1 MDYAAQLVPDFYTV
15 KQVDYTVKV
24 VSAVLKSNH
33 DRVVN
38 EIRKAGIRA
47 ISQKGI
53 DRISV
58 SQICEL
64 AKNTRPTFYSYF
76 GNIDGL
82 LADIWFSE
90 GNAFLDRLADPS
102 YEVMNT
108 KLASEDRALVEIF
121 AIAHRIPEVAE
132 VVNRQVID
140 WWGSL
145 TQKDDFK
152 SLKFAWLIGER
163 LGALLMLP
171 VDPTVK
177 TLALADKFLLA
188 VDRIATIKT
197 SLPNDAL
204 PAISDPIPNQQS
216 IDEQLLA
223 ATVNVIANSGVK
235 AASMARI
242 ARYARVTTG
251 SVYPRFSNISSL
263 VIESFEFAAKH
274 VVTQNLANTKDGSF
288 GPDEFGL
295 FVTAGLLPRRT
306 QWRNYRLEAHLEG
319 RVNKPLAKRIQKS
332 NAEVNTQ
339 VSGALRRYSIP
350 DTVLEAAT
358 HLIHSIG
365 IGFTLLFNAGIPL
378 NELDHRRI
386 TRQIV
391 DVFEQIAQKTTK

>member
-1 MDYAAQLVPDFYTV
+1 MVSKAPQPNQAR
-15 KQVDYTVKV
+15 V
-24 VSAVLKSNH
+24 VS
-33 DRVVN
+33 
-38 EIRKAGIRA
+38 EIRKAGMKA
-47 ISQKGI
+47 INQNGV

-82 LADIWFSE
+82 LADIWISE
-90 GNAFLDRLADPS
+90 GDAFLTRLADPS
-102 YEVMNT
+102 YEVMNS
-108 KLASEDRALVEIF
+108 KQAVEDRALIEIF
-121 AIAHRIPEVAE
+121 AIAHRVPEVAE
-132 VVNRQVID
+132 VVNRQVIS
-140 WWGSL
+140 WWNGL
-145 TQKDDFK
+145 TKGDDFK
-152 SLKFAWLIGER
+152 TLKFAWLIGER

-177 TLALADKFLLA
+177 TLALADKFLLS
-188 VDRIATIKT
+188 VDKVATIKT
-197 SLPNDAL
+197 KMTTDLL
-204 PAISDPIPNQQS
+204 PAISDPAPKEKS

-242 ARYARVTTG
+242 ARYAQMTTG
-251 SVYPRFSNISSL
+251 SVYPRFSNIGTL

-295 FVTAGLLPRRT
+295 FVTAGLLARRK
-306 QWRNYRLEAHLEG
+306 QWRNYRLEAHIEA
-319 RVNKPLAKRIQKS
+319 RINKPLAKRIQKS
-332 NAEVNTQ
+332 NAEVNIQ
-339 VSGALRRYSIP
+339 VSNALKRYNVP
-350 DTVLEAAT
+350 EVVLEAAT

-365 IGFTLLFNAGIPL
+365 IGFTLLFNAGIAL

-391 DVFEQIAQKTTK
+391 VVFEQIAQKPSK

>member
-1 MDYAAQLVPDFYTV
+1 MVSKAPQPNQAR
-15 KQVDYTVKV
+15 V
-24 VSAVLKSNH
+24 VS
-33 DRVVN
+33 
-38 EIRKAGIRA
+38 EIRKAGMKA
-47 ISQKGI
+47 INQKGI

-58 SQICEL
+58 SQICDL

-82 LADIWFSE
+82 LADIWISE
-90 GNAFLDRLADPS
+90 GDAFLSRLADPS

-108 KLASEDRALVEIF
+108 KLAVEDRALVEIF
-121 AIAHRIPEVAE
+121 AIAHRVPEVAE
-132 VVNRQVID
+132 VVNRQVLS
-140 WWGSL
+140 WWNSL
-145 TQKDDFK
+145 TKSDDFK

-177 TLALADKFLLA
+177 TLALADKFLLS
-188 VDRIATIKT
+188 VDKVATIKT
-197 SLPNDAL
+197 KITTDLL
-204 PAISDPIPNQQS
+204 PAISDPAPREQS

-223 ATVNVIANSGVK
+223 ATVNEIANSGVK
-235 AASMARI
+235 GASMARI
-242 ARYARVTTG
+242 ARYAQVTTG
-251 SVYPRFSNISSL
+251 SVYPRFSNIGSL

-295 FVTAGLLPRRT
+295 FVTAGLLARRK
-306 QWRNYRLEAHLEG
+306 QWRNYRLEAHIEG
-319 RVNKPLAKRIQKS
+319 RINKPLAKRIQKS
-332 NAEVNTQ
+332 NAEVNAQ
-339 VSGALRRYSIP
+339 VSNALRRYDIP
-350 DTVLEAAT
+350 EVVLEAAT

-365 IGFTLLFNAGIPL
+365 IGFTLLFNAGIAL

-391 DVFEQIAQKTTK
+391 VVFEQIAQKPSK

>member
-1 MDYAAQLVPDFYTV
+1 M
-15 KQVDYTVKV
+15 
-24 VSAVLKSNH
+24 VSVTPKPNH
-33 DRVVN
+33 DRVVS
-38 EIRKAGIRA
+38 EIRKAGMKA

-58 SQICEL
+58 SQICDL

-82 LADIWFSE
+82 LADIWISE
-90 GNAFLDRLADPS
+90 GDVFLSRLADPS

-108 KLASEDRALVEIF
+108 KLAVEDRALVEIF
-121 AIAHRIPEVAE
+121 AIAHRVPEVAE
-132 VVNRQVID
+132 VVNRQVLA
-140 WWGSL
+140 WWSSL
-145 TQKDDFK
+145 TKNDDLK

-177 TLALADKFLLA
+177 TLALADKFLLS
-188 VDRIATIKT
+188 VDKVATIKT
-197 SLPNDAL
+197 KMTTDLLP
-204 PAISDPIPNQQS
+204 PISDPKPKEQS
-216 IDEQLLA
+216 VDELLLA

-242 ARYARVTTG
+242 ARYAQVTTG

-274 VVTQNLANTKDGSF
+274 VVTQNLANTRDGSF

-295 FVTAGLLPRRT
+295 FVTAGLLARRK
-306 QWRNYRLEAHLEG
+306 QWRNYRLEAHIEG
-319 RVNKPLAKRIQKS
+319 RINKPLAKRIQKS
-332 NAEVNTQ
+332 NAEVNIQ
-339 VSGALRRYSIP
+339 VSNALRRYDIP
-350 DTVLEAAT
+350 EVVLEAAT

-365 IGFTLLFNAGIPL
+365 IGFTLLFNAGIAL

-391 DVFEQIAQKTTK
+391 VVFEQIAQKLSK

>member
-1 MDYAAQLVPDFYTV
+1 MVSKAPQPNQAR
-15 KQVDYTVKV
+15 V
-24 VSAVLKSNH
+24 VS
-33 DRVVN
+33 
-38 EIRKAGIRA
+38 EIRKAGMRA
-47 ISQKGI
+47 INQKGI

-58 SQICEL
+58 SQICDL

-82 LADIWFSE
+82 LADIWISE
-90 GNAFLDRLADPS
+90 SDAFLLRLADPS
-102 YEVMNT
+102 YGVMNS
-108 KLASEDRALVEIF
+108 KLAVEDRALVEIF
-121 AIAHRIPEVAE
+121 AIAHRVPEVAE
-132 VVNRQVID
+132 VVNRQVLA
-140 WWGSL
+140 WWSSL
-145 TQKDDFK
+145 TKNDDFK

-177 TLALADKFLLA
+177 TLALADKFLLS
-188 VDRIATIKT
+188 VDKVATIKT
-197 SLPNDAL
+197 KMTTDLL
-204 PAISDPIPNQQS
+204 PAISDPAPREQS

-235 AASMARI
+235 GASMARI
-242 ARYARVTTG
+242 ARYAQVTTG
-251 SVYPRFSNISSL
+251 SVYPRFSNIGSL

-295 FVTAGLLPRRT
+295 FVTAGLLTRRK
-306 QWRNYRLEAHLEG
+306 QWRNYRLEAHIEG

-332 NAEVNTQ
+332 NSEVNAQ
-339 VSGALRRYSIP
+339 VSNALRRYDIP
-350 DTVLEAAT
+350 EVVLEAAT

-391 DVFEQIAQKTTK
+391 VVFEQIAQKPSK

>member
-1 MDYAAQLVPDFYTV
+1 M
-15 KQVDYTVKV
+15 
-24 VSAVLKSNH
+24 VSVTPKPNH
-33 DRVVN
+33 DRVVS
-38 EIRKAGIRA
+38 EIRKAGMKA

-58 SQICEL
+58 SQICDL

-82 LADIWFSE
+82 LADIWISE
-90 GNAFLDRLADPS
+90 GDAFLSRLADPS

-108 KLASEDRALVEIF
+108 KLAVEDRALVEIF
-121 AIAHRIPEVAE
+121 AIAHRVPEVAE
-132 VVNRQVID
+132 VVNRQVIA
-140 WWGSL
+140 WWSSL
-145 TQKDDFK
+145 TKNDDFK

-177 TLALADKFLLA
+177 TLALADKFLLS
-188 VDRIATIKT
+188 VDKVATIKT
-197 SLPNDAL
+197 KMTTDLL
-204 PAISDPIPNQQS
+204 PAISDPAPREQS

-235 AASMARI
+235 GASMARI
-242 ARYARVTTG
+242 ARYAQVTTG
-251 SVYPRFSNISSL
+251 SVYPRFSNIGSL

-295 FVTAGLLPRRT
+295 FVTAGLLARRK
-306 QWRNYRLEAHLEG
+306 QWRNYRLEAHIEG
-319 RVNKPLAKRIQKS
+319 RINKPLAKRIQKS
-332 NAEVNTQ
+332 NAEVNIQ
-339 VSGALRRYSIP
+339 VSNALRRYDIP
-350 DTVLEAAT
+350 EVVLEAAT

-365 IGFTLLFNAGIPL
+365 IGFTLLFNAGIAL

-391 DVFEQIAQKTTK
+391 VVFEQIAQKPSK

>member
-1 MDYAAQLVPDFYTV
+1 MVSKAPQPNQAR
-15 KQVDYTVKV
+15 V
-24 VSAVLKSNH
+24 VS
-33 DRVVN
+33 
-38 EIRKAGIRA
+38 EIRKAGMKA
-47 ISQKGI
+47 INQSGI

-58 SQICEL
+58 SQICDL

-82 LADIWFSE
+82 LADIWISE
-90 GNAFLDRLADPS
+90 GDAFLSRLADPS

-108 KLASEDRALVEIF
+108 KLAVEDRALVEIF
-121 AIAHRIPEVAE
+121 AIAHRVPEVAE
-132 VVNRQVID
+132 VVNRQVLA
-140 WWGSL
+140 WWSSL
-145 TQKDDFK
+145 TKNDDFK

-177 TLALADKFLLA
+177 TLALADKFLLS
-188 VDRIATIKT
+188 VDKVATIKT
-197 SLPNDAL
+197 KMTTDLL
-204 PAISDPIPNQQS
+204 PAISDPAPRAQS

-242 ARYARVTTG
+242 ARYAQMTTG
-251 SVYPRFSNISSL
+251 SVYPRFSNIGTL

-295 FVTAGLLPRRT
+295 FVTAGLLARRK
-306 QWRNYRLEAHLEG
+306 QWRNYRLEAHIEG

-332 NAEVNTQ
+332 NAEVNIQ
-339 VSGALRRYSIP
+339 VSNALRLYDIP
-350 DTVLEAAT
+350 EVVLEAAT

-365 IGFTLLFNAGIPL
+365 IGFTLLFNAGIAL

-391 DVFEQIAQKTTK
+391 VVFEQIAQKPSK

>member
-1 MDYAAQLVPDFYTV
+1 MVTKAPQPNQAR
-15 KQVDYTVKV
+15 V
-24 VSAVLKSNH
+24 VS
-33 DRVVN
+33 
-38 EIRKAGIRA
+38 EIRKAGMKA

-58 SQICEL
+58 SQICDL

-82 LADIWFSE
+82 LADIWISE
-90 GNAFLDRLADPS
+90 GDAFLSRLADPS

-108 KLASEDRALVEIF
+108 KLAVEDRALVEIF
-121 AIAHRIPEVAE
+121 AIAHRVPEVAE
-132 VVNRQVID
+132 VVNRQVLA
-140 WWGSL
+140 WWNGL
-145 TQKDDFK
+145 TQKDEFK

-177 TLALADKFLLA
+177 TLALADKFLLS
-188 VDRIATIKT
+188 VDKVATIKT
-197 SLPNDAL
+197 KMTTDLLPD
-204 PAISDPIPNQQS
+204 ISDPAPREQS

-242 ARYARVTTG
+242 ARYAQMTTG

-295 FVTAGLLPRRT
+295 FVTAGLLARRK
-306 QWRNYRLEAHLEG
+306 QWRNYRLEAHIEG
-319 RVNKPLAKRIQKS
+319 RINKPLAKRIQKS
-332 NAEVNTQ
+332 NAEVNGQ
-339 VSGALRRYSIP
+339 VSNALRRYDIP
-350 DTVLEAAT
+350 EVVLEAAT

-365 IGFTLLFNAGIPL
+365 IGFTLLFNAGIAL

-391 DVFEQIAQKTTK
+391 VVFEQMAKKPSK

>member
-1 MDYAAQLVPDFYTV
+1 MVSKAPQPNQAR
-15 KQVDYTVKV
+15 V
-24 VSAVLKSNH
+24 VS
-33 DRVVN
+33 
-38 EIRKAGIRA
+38 EIRKAGMKA
-47 ISQKGI
+47 INQSGI

-58 SQICEL
+58 SQICDL

-82 LADIWFSE
+82 LADIWISE
-90 GNAFLDRLADPS
+90 GDAFLSRLADPS

-108 KLASEDRALVEIF
+108 KLAVEDRALVEIF
-121 AIAHRIPEVAE
+121 AIAHRVPEVAE
-132 VVNRQVID
+132 VVNRQVLA
-140 WWGSL
+140 WWSSL
-145 TQKDDFK
+145 TKNDDFK

-177 TLALADKFLLA
+177 TLALADKFLLS
-188 VDRIATIKT
+188 VDKVATIKT
-197 SLPNDAL
+197 KMTTDLL
-204 PAISDPIPNQQS
+204 PAISDPAPRAQS

-242 ARYARVTTG
+242 ARYAQMTTG
-251 SVYPRFSNISSL
+251 SVYPRFSNIGTL

-295 FVTAGLLPRRT
+295 FVTAGLLARRK
-306 QWRNYRLEAHLEG
+306 QWRNYRLEAHIEG

-332 NAEVNTQ
+332 NAEVNIQ
-339 VSGALRRYSIP
+339 VSNALRRYDIP
-350 DTVLEAAT
+350 EVVLEAAT

-391 DVFEQIAQKTTK
+391 VVFEQIAQKPSK

>member
-1 MDYAAQLVPDFYTV
+1 M
-15 KQVDYTVKV
+15 
-24 VSAVLKSNH
+24 VSVTPKPNH
-33 DRVVN
+33 DRVVS
-38 EIRKAGIRA
+38 EIRKAGMKA

-58 SQICEL
+58 SQICDL

-82 LADIWFSE
+82 LADIWISE
-90 GNAFLDRLADPS
+90 GDAFLSRLADPS
-102 YEVMNT
+102 YQVMDT
-108 KLASEDRALVEIF
+108 KFAVEDRALVEIF
-121 AIAHRIPEVAE
+121 AIAHRVPEVSE
-132 VVNRQVID
+132 VVNRQVLS
-140 WWGSL
+140 WWNLL
-145 TQKDDFK
+145 TKGDDFK

-177 TLALADKFLLA
+177 TLALADKFLLS
-188 VDRIATIKT
+188 VDKVATIKT
-197 SLPNDAL
+197 KMTTDLLP
-204 PAISDPIPNQQS
+204 PISDPKPKEQS
-216 IDEQLLA
+216 VDELLLA

-242 ARYARVTTG
+242 ARYAQVTTG

-274 VVTQNLANTKDGSF
+274 VVTQNLANTRDGSF

-295 FVTAGLLPRRT
+295 FVTAGLLARRK
-306 QWRNYRLEAHLEG
+306 QWRNYRLEAHIEG
-319 RVNKPLAKRIQKS
+319 RVNKSLAKRIQKS
-332 NAEVNTQ
+332 NAEVNVQ
-339 VSGALRRYSIP
+339 VSNALRRYDIP
-350 DTVLEAAT
+350 EVVLEAAT

-391 DVFEQIAQKTTK
+391 VVFEQIAQKPSK

>member
-1 MDYAAQLVPDFYTV
+1 MVSVVP
-15 KQVDYTVKV
+15 KPNHERV
-24 VSAVLKSNH
+24 VS
-33 DRVVN
+33 
-38 EIRKAGIRA
+38 EIRKAGMKA

-58 SQICEL
+58 SQICDL

-82 LADIWFSE
+82 LADIWISE
-90 GNAFLDRLADPS
+90 GEAFLSRLGDPT

-108 KLASEDRALVEIF
+108 KFAVEDRALVEIF
-121 AIAHRIPEVAE
+121 AIAHRTPEVAE
-132 VVNRQVID
+132 VVNRQVIA
-140 WWGSL
+140 WWNAL
-145 TQKDDFK
+145 TQYDDFK

-177 TLALADKFLLA
+177 SLALADKFLLS
-188 VDRIATIKT
+188 VDKVATIKT
-197 SLPNDAL
+197 KMTTDLL
-204 PAISDPIPNQQS
+204 PAISDPKPKERS
-216 IDEQLLA
+216 VDELLLA

-242 ARYARVTTG
+242 ARYAQVTTG

-263 VIESFEFAAKH
+263 VIESFEFAAKQ

-295 FVTAGLLPRRT
+295 FVTAGLLPRRK
-306 QWRNYRLEAHLEG
+306 QWRNYRLEAHIEG

-332 NAEVNTQ
+332 NAEVNVQ
-339 VSGALRRYSIP
+339 VSNSLRRYNVP
-350 DTVLEAAT
+350 EAVLEAAT

-365 IGFTLLFNAGIPL
+365 IGFTLLFNAGVPL

-391 DVFEQIAQKTTK
+391 VVFEQIAQKPSK

>member
-1 MDYAAQLVPDFYTV
+1 MVSVTP
-15 KQVDYTVKV
+15 KPNHERV
-24 VSAVLKSNH
+24 VS
-33 DRVVN
+33 
-38 EIRKAGIRA
+38 EIRKAGMKA

-58 SQICEL
+58 SQICDL

-82 LADIWFSE
+82 LADIWISE
-90 GNAFLDRLADPS
+90 GDAFLSRLADPS

-108 KLASEDRALVEIF
+108 KLAVEDRALVEIF
-121 AIAHRIPEVAE
+121 AIAHRVPEVAE
-132 VVNRQVID
+132 VVNRQVLS
-140 WWGSL
+140 WWNSL
-145 TQKDDFK
+145 TKSDDFK

-177 TLALADKFLLA
+177 TLALADKFLLS
-188 VDRIATIKT
+188 VDKVATIKT
-197 SLPNDAL
+197 KMTTDLL
-204 PAISDPIPNQQS
+204 PAISDPKPKEQS
-216 IDEQLLA
+216 VDELLLA

-242 ARYARVTTG
+242 ARFAQVTTG
-251 SVYPRFSNISSL
+251 SVYPRFSNISAL

-274 VVTQNLANTKDGSF
+274 VVTQNLANTRDGSF

-295 FVTAGLLPRRT
+295 FVTAGLLARRK
-306 QWRNYRLEAHLEG
+306 QWRNYRLEAHIEG
-319 RVNKPLAKRIQKS
+319 RVNKSLAKRIQKS
-332 NAEVNTQ
+332 NAEVNVQ
-339 VSGALRRYSIP
+339 VSNALRRYDIP
-350 DTVLEAAT
+350 EVVLEAAT

-391 DVFEQIAQKTTK
+391 VVFEQIAQKPSK

>member
-1 MDYAAQLVPDFYTV
+1 M
-15 KQVDYTVKV
+15 
-24 VSAVLKSNH
+24 VSVTPKPNH
-33 DRVVN
+33 DRVVS
-38 EIRKAGIRA
+38 EIRKAGMKA

-58 SQICEL
+58 SQICDL

-82 LADIWFSE
+82 LADIWISE
-90 GNAFLDRLADPS
+90 GDAFLSRLADPS

-108 KLASEDRALVEIF
+108 KLAVEDRALVEIF
-121 AIAHRIPEVAE
+121 AIAHRVPEVAE
-132 VVNRQVID
+132 VVNRQVLA
-140 WWGSL
+140 WWSSL
-145 TQKDDFK
+145 TKNDDFK

-177 TLALADKFLLA
+177 TLALADKFLLS
-188 VDRIATIKT
+188 VDKVATIKT
-197 SLPNDAL
+197 KMTTDLL
-204 PAISDPIPNQQS
+204 PAISDPAPREQS

-235 AASMARI
+235 GASMARI
-242 ARYARVTTG
+242 ARYAQVTTG
-251 SVYPRFSNISSL
+251 SVYPRFSNIGSL

-295 FVTAGLLPRRT
+295 FVTAGLLARRK
-306 QWRNYRLEAHLEG
+306 QWRNYRLEAHIEG
-319 RVNKPLAKRIQKS
+319 RINKPLAKRIQKS
-332 NAEVNTQ
+332 NAEVNIQ
-339 VSGALRRYSIP
+339 VSNALRRYDIP
-350 DTVLEAAT
+350 EVVLEAAT

-365 IGFTLLFNAGIPL
+365 IGFTLLFNAGIAL

-391 DVFEQIAQKTTK
+391 VVFEQIAQKPSK

>member
-1 MDYAAQLVPDFYTV
+1 MVSKAPQPNQAR
-15 KQVDYTVKV
+15 V
-24 VSAVLKSNH
+24 VS
-33 DRVVN
+33 
-38 EIRKAGIRA
+38 EIRKAGMKA
-47 ISQKGI
+47 INQKGI

-58 SQICEL
+58 SQICDL

-82 LADIWFSE
+82 LADIWISE
-90 GNAFLDRLADPS
+90 GDAFLSRLADPS
-102 YEVMNT
+102 YEVINT
-108 KLASEDRALVEIF
+108 KLAVEDRALVEIF
-121 AIAHRIPEVAE
+121 SIAHRVPEVSE
-132 VVNRQVID
+132 VVNRQVIA
-140 WWGSL
+140 WWSGL
-145 TQKDDFK
+145 TQNDEFK

-177 TLALADKFLLA
+177 TLALADKFLLS
-188 VDRIATIKT
+188 VDKVATIKT
-197 SLPNDAL
+197 KMTADLL
-204 PAISDPIPNQQS
+204 PAISDPTPNLKS
-216 IDEQLLA
+216 LDEQLLA
-223 ATVNVIANSGVK
+223 ATVNVIANSGIK

-242 ARYARVTTG
+242 ARNAQVTTG

-295 FVTAGLLPRRT
+295 FVTAGLLARRK
-306 QWRNYRLEAHLEG
+306 QWRNYRLEAHIEG
-319 RVNKPLAKRIQKS
+319 RVNKALAKRIQKS
-332 NAEVNTQ
+332 NAEVNAQ
-339 VSGALRRYSIP
+339 VSIALKRYNIP
-350 DTVLEAAT
+350 DVVLEAAT

-365 IGFTLLFNAGIPL
+365 IGFTLLFNAGIAL

-391 DVFEQIAQKTTK
+391 VVFEQIAQKPSK

>member
-1 MDYAAQLVPDFYTV
+1 MVSVTP
-15 KQVDYTVKV
+15 KPNHERV
-24 VSAVLKSNH
+24 VS
-33 DRVVN
+33 
-38 EIRKAGIRA
+38 EIRKAGMKA

-58 SQICEL
+58 SQICDL

-82 LADIWFSE
+82 LADIWISE
-90 GNAFLDRLADPS
+90 GDAFLSRLADPS

-108 KLASEDRALVEIF
+108 KLAVEDRALVEIF
-121 AIAHRIPEVAE
+121 AIAHRVPEVAE
-132 VVNRQVID
+132 VVNRQVLT
-140 WWGSL
+140 WWSSL
-145 TQKDDFK
+145 TKNDDFK

-177 TLALADKFLLA
+177 TLALADKFLLS
-188 VDRIATIKT
+188 VDKVATIKT
-197 SLPNDAL
+197 KMTTDLL
-204 PAISDPIPNQQS
+204 PAISDPAPREKS

-242 ARYARVTTG
+242 ARNAQVTTG

-295 FVTAGLLPRRT
+295 FVTAGLLARRK
-306 QWRNYRLEAHLEG
+306 QWRNYRLEAHIEG

-332 NAEVNTQ
+332 NAEVNIQ
-339 VSGALRRYSIP
+339 VSNALRRYDIP
-350 DTVLEAAT
+350 EVVLEAAT

-365 IGFTLLFNAGIPL
+365 IGFTLLFNAGIAL

-391 DVFEQIAQKTTK
+391 VVFEQIAQKPSK

>member
-1 MDYAAQLVPDFYTV
+1 MVSVTP
-15 KQVDYTVKV
+15 KPNHERV
-24 VSAVLKSNH
+24 VS
-33 DRVVN
+33 
-38 EIRKAGIRA
+38 EIRKAGIKA

-58 SQICEL
+58 SQICDL

-82 LADIWFSE
+82 LADIWISE
-90 GNAFLDRLADPS
+90 SEAFLTRLADPS
-102 YEVMNT
+102 YEIMNT
-108 KLASEDRALVEIF
+108 KLAVEDRALVEIF
-121 AIAHRIPEVAE
+121 AIAHRVPEVAE
-132 VVNRQVID
+132 VVNRQVLS
-140 WWGSL
+140 WWNLL
-145 TQKDDFK
+145 TKGDDFK

-177 TLALADKFLLA
+177 TLALADKFLLS
-188 VDRIATIKT
+188 VDKVATIKT
-197 SLPNDAL
+197 KMTADLLP
-204 PAISDPIPNQQS
+204 PISDPKPKEQS
-216 IDEQLLA
+216 VDELLLA

-242 ARYARVTTG
+242 ARYAQVTTG

-263 VIESFEFAAKH
+263 VIESFEYAAKH
-274 VVTQNLANTKDGSF
+274 VVTQNLANTRDGSF

-295 FVTAGLLPRRT
+295 FVTAGLLPRRK
-306 QWRNYRLEAHLEG
+306 QWRNYRLEAHIEG
-319 RVNKPLAKRIQKS
+319 RVNKSLAKRIQKS
-332 NAEVNTQ
+332 NAEVNAQ
-339 VSGALRRYSIP
+339 VSVALKRYNIP
-350 DTVLEAAT
+350 DVVLEAAT

-365 IGFTLLFNAGIPL
+365 IGFTLLFNAGVPL

-391 DVFEQIAQKTTK
+391 VVFEQIAQKSSK

>member
-1 MDYAAQLVPDFYTV
+1 MVSVTP
-15 KQVDYTVKV
+15 KPNHERV
-24 VSAVLKSNH
+24 VS
-33 DRVVN
+33 
-38 EIRKAGIRA
+38 EIRKAGMKA

-58 SQICEL
+58 SQICDL

-82 LADIWFSE
+82 LSDIWISE
-90 GNAFLDRLADPS
+90 GDAFLSRLADPS

-108 KLASEDRALVEIF
+108 KLAVEDRALVEIF
-121 AIAHRIPEVAE
+121 AIAHRVPEVAE
-132 VVNRQVID
+132 VVNRQVLA
-140 WWGSL
+140 WWSSL
-145 TQKDDFK
+145 TKNDDFK

-177 TLALADKFLLA
+177 TLALADKFLLS
-188 VDRIATIKT
+188 VDKVATIKT
-197 SLPNDAL
+197 KMTTELL
-204 PAISDPIPNQQS
+204 PAISDPAPREQS

-242 ARYARVTTG
+242 ARFAQVTTG

-274 VVTQNLANTKDGSF
+274 VVTQNLSNTRDGSF

-295 FVTAGLLPRRT
+295 FVTAGLLARRK
-306 QWRNYRLEAHLEG
+306 QWRNYRLEAHIEG

-332 NAEVNTQ
+332 NAEVNVQ
-339 VSGALRRYSIP
+339 VSNALRLYDIP
-350 DTVLEAAT
+350 EVVLEAAT

-365 IGFTLLFNAGIPL
+365 IGFTLLFNAGIAL

-391 DVFEQIAQKTTK
+391 VVFEQIAQKPSK

>member
-1 MDYAAQLVPDFYTV
+1 MVAASP
-15 KQVDYTVKV
+15 KPRHEKV
-24 VSAVLKSNH
+24 VG
-33 DRVVN
+33 
-38 EIRKAGIRA
+38 EIRKAGMKA

-58 SQICEL
+58 SQICDL

-82 LADIWFSE
+82 LADIWVGE
-90 GNAFLDRLADPS
+90 GDAFLSRLADPS

-108 KLASEDRALVEIF
+108 KFSVEDRALVEIL
-121 AIAHRIPEVAE
+121 AISHRVPEVAE
-132 VVNRQVID
+132 VVNRQVQT
-140 WWGSL
+140 WWNQL
-145 TQKDDFK
+145 VQDEEFR

-177 TLALADKFLLA
+177 TLALADKFLLS
-188 VDRIATIKT
+188 VDRIATIKGKVT
-197 SLPNDAL
+197 TDLLP
-204 PAISDPIPNQQS
+204 PISDPAPKEQS
-216 IDEQLLA
+216 VDELLLA
-223 ATVNVIANSGVK
+223 ATVNVIANAGVK

-242 ARYARVTTG
+242 SRFAQVTTG
-251 SVYPRFSNISSL
+251 SVYPRFSNIAAL

-274 VVTQNLANTKDGSF
+274 VVSQNLANTKDGSF

-295 FVTAGLLPRRT
+295 FVTAGLLPRRK

-319 RVNKPLAKRIQKS
+319 RVNKALAKRIQKS
-332 NAEVNTQ
+332 NAEVNAQ
-339 VSGALRRYSIP
+339 VSSALKRYNIP
-350 DTVLEAAT
+350 DVVLEAAT

-391 DVFEQIAQKTTK
+391 VVFEQIAQKSSK